1 MQKSVYDKR
10 SFRNLPREVCTVE
23 ALLGDAV
30 GPCTGLIHL
39 HHSDPEDPS
48 SKLVA
53 VCAGHHPKL
62 HALLRGLTMGT
73 ERSQTAWKPCP
84 HPPGT
89 HRYPGA
95 REACERRL
103 NRVAAA

>member
-10 SFRNLPREVCTVE
+10 SFRNLPREICTVE
-23 ALLGDAV
+23 AILGDAV
-30 GPCTGLIHL
+30 EPCTGLIHL

-62 HALLRGLTMGT
+62 HALLRTLTAST
-73 ERSQTAWKPCP
+73 ERSQTGWKRC
-84 HPPGT
+84 T
-89 HRYPGA
+89 HRHPYPGGK
-95 REACERRL
+95 EACEARL
-103 NRVAAA
+103 NGRPNP